1 MHETSHIVRITSV
14 RDETA
19 TVRTLEFDD
28 STMAAALPG
37 QFAMVW
43 VPGIG
48 EIPMSVMVAD
58 GGRAAFTVRRHGEA
72 TTGLYNLVP
81 GDLMGVR
88 GPYGNSFDI
97 RSGRLLLVGGGT
109 GLVPL
114 MRLISRAPPDAD
126 ITLVMGA
133 RTRPEVLFMDA
144 ARTLLRP
151 RPHRVV
157 VCTNDGSYGRPGLAT
172 DAAADELSEGAFDA
186 VYACGPEIMMH
197 KTMRLAHDA
206 GVFAQ
211 ASVERIMKCG
221 TGICGSCCMGSELVC
236 GDGTVFEAG
245 RLLANP
251 DFGVRYRTK
260 SGGVAYY

>member
-1 MHETSHIVRITSV
+1 
-14 RDETA
+14 
-19 TVRTLEFDD
+19 
-28 STMAAALPG
+28 
-37 QFAMVW
+37 
-43 VPGIG
+43 
-48 EIPMSVMVAD
+48 
-58 GGRAAFTVRRHGEA
+58 
-72 TTGLYNLVP
+72 
-81 GDLMGVR
+81 
-88 GPYGNSFDI
+88 
-97 RSGRLLLVGGGT
+97 
-109 GLVPL
+109 

-144 ARTLLRP
+144 ARALLRP
-151 RPHRVV
+151 YPHRVV
-157 VCTNDGSYGRPGLAT
+157 ACTDDGSYGRPGLAT
-172 DAAADELSEGAFDA
+172 DAAADELSGGAFDA

-221 TGICGSCCMGSELVC
+221 TGICGSCCMGHELVC